1 MSKRLRL
8 RTAERSESGRGVRPS
23 MTYQSAVEEIRRPS
37 PNVGA
42 EPDYRELIRNGSLA
56 ASSHN
61 TQPWKFS
68 SGGGSIRVLPD
79 FSRRCPVV
87 DPDDAHLFKSLGCA
101 AENIVHAAAAQG
113 LRADVDFDDNDRVVV
128 VQLTADPTCGET
140 ALARA
145 IPLRQCTKARYD
157 GRPLDSEDLA
167 TLEEAGT
174 GDGVRLILLTD
185 DDQKRTVTEF
195 VNLGNQSQ
203 LSDPA
208 WRTELFS
215 WIRSNDRESLETGDG
230 LSGRTSGQPSAPTW
244 LARLI
249 LPLLVRPKSQMK
261 TDAANIQSA
270 AGVAVFVTE
279 EDTAAAWV
287 EAGRCYER
295 FALQATALD
304 VRNAFI
310 NQPIEV
316 PSVRPDFERWL
327 DLQGERAQLMI
338 RFGTGP
344 QMPFSIRRPL
354 DDVIV
359 STEP

>member
-1 MSKRLRL
+1 M
-8 RTAERSESGRGVRPS
+8 RSSG
-23 MTYQSAVEEIRRPS
+23 TYASAVAEVRQPR
-37 PNVGA
+37 PNVGR
-42 EPDYRELIRNGSLA
+42 EPDYRELIRLGSLA

-61 TQPWKFS
+61 TQPWKFTV
-68 SGGGSIRVLPD
+68 GGGSIRIHPD

-101 AENIVHAAAAQG
+101 AENIVHAAAARG
-113 LRADVDFDDNDRVVV
+113 LRAEVEFVNEVRVVMV
-128 VQLTADPTCGET
+128 HLTPDPTCGET
-140 ALARA
+140 ALGRA
-145 IPLRQCTKARYD
+145 IPLRQCTKTRFD
-157 GRPLDSEDLA
+157 GRALDRETLA
-167 TLEEAGT
+167 RLEQAGT
-174 GDGVRLILLTD
+174 GDGVRIILLTN

-195 VNLGNQSQ
+195 VNRGNQAQ

-208 WRTELFS
+208 WRAELFS
-215 WIRSNDRESLETGDG
+215 WIRSNDRESLRTGDG

-244 LARLI
+244 LAKLI

-261 TDAANIQSA
+261 TDAANIGSS
-270 AGVAVFVTE
+270 AGVAVFVTT
-279 EDTAAAWV
+279 DDAAPAWV

-316 PSVRPDFERWL
+316 PSVRSDFERWL
-327 DLQGERAQLMI
+327 DLEGERAQLMV
-338 RFGTGP
+338 RFGRGP

-354 DDVIV
+354 DHVIG
-359 STEP
+359 ST

>member
-195 VNLGNQSQ
+195 VNMGNQSQ

-287 EAGRCYER
+287 EAG
-295 FALQATALD
+295 
-304 VRNAFI
+304 
-310 NQPIEV
+310 
-316 PSVRPDFERWL
+316 
-327 DLQGERAQLMI
+327 
-338 RFGTGP
+338 
-344 QMPFSIRRPL
+344 
-354 DDVIV
+354 
-359 STEP
+359 

>member
-1 MSKRLRL
+1 MSKKFCL
-8 RTAERSESGRGVRPS
+8 RTGGSSESGREVRPS
-23 MTYQSAVEEIRRPS
+23 MAYQSAVAGVRRPG
-37 PNVGA
+37 PIVGA
-42 EPDYRELIRNGSLA
+42 EPDYRELIRLGSLA

-61 TQPWKFS
+61 TQPWKFTA
-68 SGGGSIRVLPD
+68 GGGSIRILPD
-79 FSRRCPVV
+79 FSRRCAVV

-113 LRADVDFDDNDRVVV
+113 FRADLDFDDDDRVAVM
-128 VQLTADPTCGET
+128 QLTADPTCGET

-157 GRPLDSEDLA
+157 GSALDSEVLA
-167 TLEEAGT
+167 TLEQAGT
-174 GDGVRLILLTD
+174 GDDVRLILLTD

-195 VNLGNQSQ
+195 VNRGNQAQ

-215 WIRSNDRESLETGDG
+215 WIRSNDRESLRTGDG

-244 LARLI
+244 LARLL

-261 TDAANIQSA
+261 TDAANIQSS
-270 AGVAVFVTE
+270 AGVAVFVSKD
-279 EDTAAAWV
+279 DTAAGWV

-316 PSVRPDFERWL
+316 PSVRPDLESWL
-327 DLQGERAQLMI
+327 GLQGERAQLML
-338 RFGTGP
+338 RFGRGP

>member
-1 MSKRLRL
+1 MSENSRLR
-8 RTAERSESGRGVRPS
+8 RGVGSEPGREVPSS
-23 MTYQSAVEEIRRPS
+23 MTYESAVADVRRPR
-37 PNVGA
+37 PDVGA
-42 EPDYRELIRNGSLA
+42 EPDYRELIRLGSLA

-61 TQPWKFS
+61 TQPWKFTA
-68 SGGGSIRVLPD
+68 GGGSIRVLPD
-79 FSRRCPVV
+79 LSRRCPVV

-101 AENIVHAAAAQG
+101 AENLVHAAAAQG
-113 LRADVDFDDNDRVVV
+113 LRADVHLDDNDSVVV
-128 VQLTADPTCGET
+128 VRLTPDPTCGET
-140 ALARA
+140 ALTRA
-145 IPLRQCTKARYD
+145 IPLRQCTRARYD
-157 GRPLDSEDLA
+157 GRALDSETLA
-167 TLEEAGT
+167 TLEKAGT

-185 DDQKRTVTEF
+185 DDQKRMVTEF
-195 VNLGNQSQ
+195 VNRGNQAQ

-208 WRTELFS
+208 WRTELFT
-215 WIRSNDRESLETGDG
+215 WIRSNDRESLRTGDG
-230 LSGRTSGQPSAPTW
+230 LSGRISGQPSAPTW

-249 LPLLVRPKSQMK
+249 LPLVVRPKSQMK
-261 TDAANIQSA
+261 TDAANIQSS
-270 AGVAVFVTE
+270 AGVAVFVTR
-279 EDTAAAWV
+279 DDGVAAWV

-344 QMPFSIRRPL
+344 QMPFSVRRPL

>member
-1 MSKRLRL
+1 MSKKSRL
-8 RTAERSESGRGVRPS
+8 RTAGRSESDREVLPS
-23 MTYQSAVEEIRRPS
+23 MTYESAVAEVRRPT

-42 EPDYRELIRNGSLA
+42 EPDYRELIRLGSLA

-61 TQPWKFS
+61 TQPWKFTA
-68 SGGGSIRVLPD
+68 GRGSIRILPD

-113 LRADVDFDDNDRVVV
+113 LRADVEFDDNDRVVV
-128 VQLTADPTCGET
+128 VHLTTDPTCGET
-140 ALARA
+140 ALGRA

-157 GRPLDSEDLA
+157 GRALDSEDLA
-167 TLEEAGT
+167 TLEQAGT

-195 VNLGNQSQ
+195 VNRGNQAQ

-215 WIRSNDRESLETGDG
+215 WIRSNDRESLRTRDG

-244 LARLI
+244 LARLL

-261 TDAANIQSA
+261 TDAANIQSS
-270 AGVAVFVTE
+270 AGVAVFVTK
-279 EDTAAAWV
+279 DDAAAAWV

-316 PSVRPDFERWL
+316 PSVRPDFARWL
-327 DLQGERAQLMI
+327 GLQGERAQLVI

>member
-1 MSKRLRL
+1 VSSS
-8 RTAERSESGRGVRPS
+8 RTYE
-23 MTYQSAVEEIRRPS
+23 SAVAEVRRPN
-37 PNVGA
+37 PTAGA
-42 EPDYRELIRNGSLA
+42 EPDYRELIRLGSLA

-61 TQPWKFS
+61 TQPWKFTG
-68 SGGGSIRVLPD
+68 GGGSIRILPD

-113 LRADVDFDDNDRVVV
+113 LRADVSFVNEDGVVMV
-128 VQLTADPTCGET
+128 HLTPDPTCGET
-140 ALARA
+140 DLARA

-157 GRPLDSEDLA
+157 ASALDSEQLA
-167 TLEEAGT
+167 ALTRAGT
-174 GDGVRLILLTD
+174 GDGVRVILLTA

-195 VNLGNQSQ
+195 VNRGNQVQ

-208 WRTELFS
+208 WRAELFA
-215 WIRSNDRESLETGDG
+215 WIRSNDRESLERGDG
-230 LSGRTSGQPSAPTW
+230 LSGRTSGQPSVPTW

-249 LPLLVRPKSQMK
+249 LPLVVRPKSQIK
-261 TDAANIQSA
+261 TDAANIRSS
-270 AGVAVFVTE
+270 AGVAVFVTK
-279 EDTAAAWV
+279 DDDAAAWV

-295 FALQATALD
+295 FALQATALN

-316 PSVRPDFERWL
+316 PSVRPDYERWL
-327 DLQGERAQLMI
+327 GLQGERAQLMA
-338 RFGTGP
+338 RFGNGP

-359 STEP
+359 SIDENA